1 MSAVGTILFIAQ
13 GGMRAKPD
21 MKPWVITNVI
31 NTYRGFII
39 RSQFTILCSHQIVLS
54 VG

>member
-13 GGMRAKPD
+13 GGMRAKSE

-39 RSQFTILCSHQIVLS
+39 RSQFTILFSHQIVLS